1 MVLRSVARIAA
12 CPASRDPSD
21 PSPAAASWRAVVT
34 TSSASAVPASTRIQ
48 PRAAAASAAANGPA
62 VAAARQRGHMPPGLL
77 GGFTRDRGV
86 DAVPVQRHRPQRRL
100 AELTQ

>member
-48 PRAAAASAAANGPA
+48 PLAAAASAAANGPA
-62 VAAARQRGHMPPGLL
+62 VAAAASAD
-77 GGFTRDRGV
+77 TC
-86 DAVPVQRHRPQRRL
+86 RL
-100 AELTQ
+100 ASWGDSPVIAAWTPYQCSGTAHSGGWPS